1 MAMDR
6 VKQKKYKT
14 TDKDEEIHKPNGNRQ
29 LKRNE
34 KNKRF
39 MRSFFFFSFVVQC
52 ERYIRAIDVKTST
65 LNKRMNSY
73 YWTKN
78 VYEAVWQT
86 ELEKS

>member
-39 MRSFFFFSFVVQC
+39 MRSFFSSVLLFN
-52 ERYIRAIDVKTST
+52 VKDTYALST
-65 LNKRMNSY
+65 LRR
-73 YWTKN
+73 
-78 VYEAVWQT
+78 QH
-86 ELEKS
+86 